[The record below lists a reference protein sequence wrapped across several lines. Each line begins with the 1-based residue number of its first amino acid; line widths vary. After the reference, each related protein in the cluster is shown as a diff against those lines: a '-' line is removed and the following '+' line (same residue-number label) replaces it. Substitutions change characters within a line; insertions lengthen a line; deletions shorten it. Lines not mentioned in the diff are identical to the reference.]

1 MITVRKMALVAMA
14 VLALALAACGAGQ
27 TVPPTTQN
35 GGGAIVTGFAG
46 PCVAYVQNPPSAVTV
61 RLFSG
66 PILVTSVR
74 IRSGGRYRFSV
85 APGPYRVAVA
95 ARSVDIAVGAGR
107 SATADFPTCVHG
119 TVTVTSDL

>member
-1 MITVRKMALVAMA
+1 MRKMALVAMA
-14 VLALALAACGAGQ
+14 VLALTLAACGAAQ

-35 GGGAIVTGFAG
+35 GGDAIVTGFAG
-46 PCVAYVQNPPSAVTV
+46 PCVAYVQNPPSVVTV
-61 RLFSG
+61 LLFSG

-85 APGPYRVAVA
+85 VPGPYRVEVA
-95 ARSVDIAVGAGR
+95 ARSVHIAVGAGR

-119 TVTVTSDL
+119 TVTTTSDL

>member
-1 MITVRKMALVAMA
+1 MITVRKLGVIAVSVVALT
-14 VLALALAACGAGQ
+14 LAACGTAR

-35 GGGAIVTGFAG
+35 GGEAIVTGFAG
-46 PCVAYVQNPPSAVTV
+46 PCVAYVQNPPSVVTV

-66 PILVTSVR
+66 PSLVTSVR

-85 APGPYRVAVA
+85 VPGPYRVEVA

-119 TVTVTSDL
+119 TVTATSDL